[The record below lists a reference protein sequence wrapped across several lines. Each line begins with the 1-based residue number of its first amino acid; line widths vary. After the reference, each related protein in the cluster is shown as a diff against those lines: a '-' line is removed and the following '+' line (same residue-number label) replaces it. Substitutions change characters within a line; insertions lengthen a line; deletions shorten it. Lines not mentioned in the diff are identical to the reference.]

1 MPKEAGARFG
11 FRRFRQLHGDNA
23 TRIPGD
29 AAPPE
34 SGSEK
39 GKAG

>member
-1 MPKEAGARFG
+1 MPKQAGARFG
-11 FRRFRQLHGDNA
+11 FRRFRQLHGDNG

-29 AAPPE
+29 AAA
-34 SGSEK
+34 SKRRSEK